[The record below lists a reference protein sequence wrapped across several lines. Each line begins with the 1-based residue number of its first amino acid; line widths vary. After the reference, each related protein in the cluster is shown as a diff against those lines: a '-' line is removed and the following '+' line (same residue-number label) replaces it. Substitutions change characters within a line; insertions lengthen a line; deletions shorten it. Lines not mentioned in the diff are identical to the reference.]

1 MKKLLLTAAA
11 LSILSTPAL
20 ADSTDSTDVVINAS
34 VAEECSIDAIP
45 AIEIGDITINEDPGA
60 DALQIVGDTQADVA
74 GIWVSC
80 NYNNRMTLST
90 PTPLTSASSA
100 GLTPSTGSA
109 SFTNQIHYHLRANN
123 YGTSPE
129 ANSLDTQTSARS
141 TAPIHKQIRFRAIVK
156 AADNTGQ
163 RPYAADDYTA
173 TATVSMSTV

>member
-1 MKKLLLTAAA
+1 MKKLLLTATA

-20 ADSTDSTDVVINAS
+20 ADSTDSSDVVINAS

-45 AIEIGDITINEDPGA
+45 AIEIGDITIDENPGA
-60 DALQIVGDTQADVA
+60 DALQIVGESSGIVN

-90 PTPLTSASSA
+90 PTPLTSASAA
-100 GLTPSTGSA
+100 GLTPSVGSA
-109 SFTNQIHYHLRANN
+109 SFTNQIHYHLRAHN
-123 YGTSPE
+123 YGTSPD
-129 ANSLDTQTSARS
+129 ANSLNTQTSGRN
-141 TAPIHKQIRFRAIVK
+141 TAPIHKQILFQAYVK
-156 AADNTGQ
+156 AADNAGE